1 MTTSIVSALLASVPD
16 GTATMELAQAS
27 SEGGAFKFLTGG
39 GVVGGIILLLSLVAA
54 AVAVGLALKIRA
66 SVLVPEASVASLRE
80 MLVRGRPEEALE
92 HCLLPENDN
101 FLCRI
106 LGPGLTRYLRSG
118 FGALELRS
126 TLEEAGGEE
135 TARLYRATDALGV
148 IGSVA
153 PLLGL
158 LGTVQGMIGAFDTVA
173 TSAVSDPGYYERLAG
188 NISLALITTLQ
199 GLVVAIPCV
208 ILFSY
213 FRNRIDAIA
222 ATAAREIDRLTLL
235 LETPAGEDLATT
247 RATAS

>member
-1 MTTSIVSALLASVPD
+1 MTLLAAAA
-16 GTATMELAQAS
+16 TAVDPALELLPAA
-27 SEGGAFKFLTGG
+27 SEGGPFKFLTGG
-39 GVVGGIILLLSLVAA
+39 GVVGVIILLLSLGAA
-54 AVAVGLALKIRA
+54 GLSIALFVRIRA
-66 SVLVPEASVASLRE
+66 NVLVPSASIEALRE
-80 MLVRGRPEEALE
+80 MLVRGRQEEALE
-92 HCLLPENDN
+92 YCLLPEHDS

-208 ILFSY
+208 ILFSF

-235 LETPAGEDLATT
+235 LEAPAGEDA
-247 RATAS
+247 AGSGS